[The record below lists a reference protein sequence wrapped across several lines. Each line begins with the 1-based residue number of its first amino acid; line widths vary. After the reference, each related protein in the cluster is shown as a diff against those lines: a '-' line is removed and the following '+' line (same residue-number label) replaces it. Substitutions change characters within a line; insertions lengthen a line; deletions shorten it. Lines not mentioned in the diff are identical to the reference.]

1 MASLTPAKTLGGI
14 GGILVFIPGVSLVG
28 WILILVA
35 LNEISDVV
43 RDRSIFDDALIAGI
57 TAIIGA
63 VGFLIFLLSGSFS
76 TLISFGAFTFGAGG
90 VLAAVATLAFFWVFS
105 IVSAIYLKRAY
116 EKTAQR
122 LNVHHFATGRHALL
136 DWCSN
141 DDHSG
146 RVRNS
151 LHSPRFPDRCLL
163 LHPGPATS
171 ALWFPATASIKLHPA
186 NGAAGHTSGTN
197 DTRVQVLPQLW
208 DQDSRRCPVLSKLW
222 HKTVLVSWSSLLFP
236 TVQSSRAHSRI
247 RKVMSCLLQRN
258 MVVRLSILGGRRL

>member
-1 MASLTPAKTLGGI
+1 MASLTSAKTLGGI

-63 VGFLIFLLSGSFS
+63 VGFLVFLLSGSFS

-122 LNVHHFATGRHALL
+122 LNVHHFATAGMLYLIGAVTTIILVGFAILFIALVFQIVAFFSIQ
-136 DWCSN
+136 DQPQVPY
-141 DDHSG
+141 G
-146 RVRNS
+146 FQ
-151 LHSPRFPDRCLL
+151 PP
-163 LHPGPATS
+163 PA
-171 ALWFPATASIKLHPA
+171 
-186 NGAAGHTSGTN
+186 
-197 DTRVQVLPQLW
+197 
-208 DQDSRRCPVLSKLW
+208 
-222 HKTVLVSWSSLLFP
+222 SSYTQP
-236 TVQSSRAHSRI
+236 TVQPATPPAQTTQEYKFCHNCGT
-247 RKVMSCLLQRN
+247 K
-258 MVVRLSILGGRRL
+258 ILGVAQFCPSCGTRQS

>member
-1 MASLTPAKTLGGI
+1 MASLTSAKTLGGI

-43 RDRSIFDDALIAGI
+43 RDRSIFDDALIAAI

-63 VGFLIFLLSGSFS
+63 VGFLVFLLSGSFS

-122 LNVHHFATGRHALL
+122 LNIHHFATAGMLYLIGA
-136 DWCSN
+136 
-141 DDHSG
+141 
-146 RVRNS
+146 VTTI
-151 LHSPRFPDRCLL
+151 
-163 LHPGPATS
+163 LHPRPASS
-171 ALWFPATASIKLHPA
+171 ALWFPATATIKLHPA
-186 NGAAGHTSGTN
+186 NRAASHTSGTN
-197 DTRVQVLPQLW
+197 DTRVQVLP
-208 DQDSRRCPVLSKLW
+208 
-222 HKTVLVSWSSLLFP
+222 
-236 TVQSSRAHSRI
+236 
-247 RKVMSCLLQRN
+247 
-258 MVVRLSILGGRRL
+258 